1 MPGGGGADVLKRIK
15 NINPSAKFLISTGSG
30 HDPEVKV
37 LMNLGCQGII
47 EKPFGWKQCPRRY
60 PRYYVNRRSNQILM
74 PISRQMP

>member
-47 EKPFGWKQCPRRY
+47 EKPFGLETMSKAI
-60 PRYYVNRRSNQILM
+60 SAILC
-74 PISRQMP
+74 QQAQ